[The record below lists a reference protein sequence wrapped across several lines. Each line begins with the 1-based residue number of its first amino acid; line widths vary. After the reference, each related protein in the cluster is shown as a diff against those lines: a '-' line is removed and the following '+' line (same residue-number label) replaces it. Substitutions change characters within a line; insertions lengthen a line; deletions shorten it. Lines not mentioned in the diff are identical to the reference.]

1 MKKIYVKISSI
12 HDVNEFVQQ
21 ARFVNG
27 DVLVNRGAYTVDGK
41 SVLGMFSIDTS
52 QGCTV
57 TFPEDATEFETFV
70 QKFAE

>member
-1 MKKIYVKISSI
+1 MKKIHVKISSI

-21 ARFVNG
+21 ARFVDG
-27 DVLVNRGAYTVDGK
+27 DVLVTRGSFVIDGK

-57 TFPEDATEFETFV
+57 SYPEDAT
-70 QKFAE
+70 KFDAFLQQFTE